1 MGFRVTFLPDNKAIV
16 LDGPL
21 EFALAAARC
30 DIWLEHPCG
39 GAGNCGKCRVRVCA
53 GDIPPA
59 AEDRLVLS
67 ADELAGGWR
76 LGCRLL
82 LAGPCDIEVPARE
95 RTARPKSFGPER
107 LPEAPG
113 EIQVPA
119 SLLAPGGV
127 PLGVAVDL
135 GTTTLAAALVDL
147 RDGRVLHTASCLN
160 PQTRHGADVMSR
172 IHFARERPGGNA
184 ELHRGICG
192 GVGSLVR
199 ELTARSGASAGDI
212 LAVTCVGN
220 ATMTH
225 AAAGADVSPLGV
237 APYLGLFTDERE
249 IPAATLRWPVNP
261 GAPVRFGP
269 MIRGHVGGDTVAGIL
284 ACGLDLADEWTL
296 LVDLGTNAEIVIGG
310 RRRLLAAST
319 AAGPAFDGVNITCG
333 MRAAPGAVDAVI
345 VRPDGHLSASTI
357 DGAPAAGLCGSGL
370 VDATA
375 ELLRARVITPAG
387 YMRSADECRA
397 LQIPDA
403 LAERIVRL
411 ASGERALRI
420 AGDVV
425 VTATDVRQLQ
435 LAKGSIAAGLALLTR
450 RLGLAAGDITE
461 ILVAGT
467 FGAFLRKES
476 LVAIGLLPS
485 VDPERIRFVGNAAGA
500 GARLMLADGRARRRA
515 TEAASRC
522 EYVEFAGDREYEAE
536 FAKRLGFTARS
547 QSH

>member
-1 MGFRVTFLPDNKAIV
+1 VGFRVTFRPDDRAIV
-16 LDGPL
+16 LDEPL
-21 EFALAAARC
+21 ELALAAARC

-39 GAGNCGKCRVRVCA
+39 GTGSCGRCRVRVRA
-53 GDIPPA
+53 GDIPPTA
-59 AEDRLVLS
+59 DDRLVLS

-82 LAGPCDIEVPARE
+82 LAGPCEIEVPAQE
-95 RTARPKSFGPER
+95 RAARPKSFGPER
-107 LPEAPG
+107 LPEAPV
-113 EIQVPA
+113 ESQVPA
-119 SLLAPGGV
+119 SLRAPGGV

-160 PQTRHGADVMSR
+160 PQARHGADVLSR
-172 IHFARERPGGNA
+172 IHFAREHPGGNA
-184 ELHRGICG
+184 ELHRGICR
-192 GVGSLVR
+192 GVGGLVH
-199 ELTARSGASAGDI
+199 ELTALSGTSAGDL

-237 APYLGLFTDERE
+237 APYLGVFTHERE
-249 IPAATLRWPVNP
+249 IPAAALSWPVNP
-261 GAPVRFGP
+261 GATVRFGP
-269 MIRGHVGGDTVAGIL
+269 MIRSHVGGDTVAGIL
-284 ACGLDLADEWTL
+284 SCGLDTGEEWTL

-310 RRRLLAAST
+310 RQRLLAAST

-333 MRAAPGAVDAVI
+333 MRAAPGAVDAVV
-345 VRPDGHLSASTI
+345 VRPDGHLSVSTV

-370 VDATA
+370 VDVTA
-375 ELLRARVITPAG
+375 ELLRAGVITPAG

-403 LAERIVRL
+403 LAERITRL

-420 AGDVV
+420 EGDVV

-435 LAKGSIAAGLALLTR
+435 LAKGSIAAGLALLMR
-450 RLGLAAGDITE
+450 RLGLAAADIAAV
-461 ILVAGT
+461 LVAGT

-476 LVAIGLLPS
+476 LVAVGLLPP

-515 TEAASRC
+515 AEAAARC
-522 EYVEFAGDREYEAE
+522 EYVELAGDSDYEEAFAE
-536 FAKRLGFTARS
+536 ALGFPQISS
-547 QSH
+547 Q